1 MDIRSLVLMAG
12 CSVAATAC
20 SPDPVLDR
28 GAVLDRRAVL
38 DRQTWWDNRDFD
50 WYEAR
55 IPFFESPNPDL
66 DATYY
71 YRWEVVTKH
80 LTYGSPETGYTFT
93 EFIDRPFWSG
103 TYGAISCP
111 LGHQHYEVRWLKDRR
126 IVEDFARYWFET
138 PGAQPRS
145 YSNWYGDAMW
155 ATYLVWGDK
164 RFLETVLPHMEAQ
177 YEGWTRE
184 HWDPDH
190 RMFRWDGMHDGME
203 TNINS
208 RLTADTFSGAEG
220 YRPTLNSYLFADARA
235 IGQAAALLGD
245 SGKGRLY
252 EERAADLK
260 ARVQEEL
267 WDPSRDFF
275 FHQYANNELDG
286 IRAKSLTY
294 ETGPHAGSPHGREL
308 LGYVPWQFNLPDPG
322 REAAWR
328 FLMDTAYFASPFG
341 PTTVERNDPQFL
353 ISDVC
358 CVWSG
363 NEWPYATTQTL
374 AAMAN
379 LLNDYEQ
386 PYVTKA
392 DYVSLLE
399 TYSLDQRMDGRPY
412 VAEAA
417 NPMTGSWEGHN
428 TFYHSEHYFHSGYVD
443 LIITGLMGLRPRADD
458 QLEVNPLI
466 PDDWPYAALEGVDYH
481 GYDVA
486 ILWDRDG
493 QRYGKGRGL
502 TVLVDGQVVANAPTP
517 ERLIVPIGPPIVP
530 EAMERPHNFAVNNGR
545 AYPVATA
552 SYSAPT
558 TPPFYAVDGS
568 VWYHASPP
576 NRWTTVGSTNAEDW
590 FQVDF
595 GIERP
600 VESVVLYFI
609 EDGDSIGP
617 PAAYAIDVRDGD
629 RWVEVSGE
637 RSSGVTTAR
646 RATRV
651 SLATAP
657 TSGIRVRLTHRA
669 GRATG
674 LSEIEAWGDAPL
686 PLAEPLAP
694 SPNLA
699 FGATATASYTY
710 SGDRLEQLTDMQLGF
725 TRYSRNRWSAR
736 ESPNPRDWVALEL
749 GSTHTV
755 GVVDLY
761 LYGDRGLGTPA
772 SYAVEVWDGG
782 GWVPIDERSRQ
793 PETPTAWAMN
803 RLVFEPVATDRVRVL
818 FDHALPSFT
827 GVTEIMI
834 WGSEP

>member
-1 MDIRSLVLMAG
+1 MDIRSLILTVSFG
-12 CSVAATAC
+12 VVATAC
-20 SPDPVLDR
+20 SSDS
-28 GAVLDRRAVL
+28 VLDRRAL
-38 DRQTWWDNRDFD
+38 LERQTWWDNRDFG

-55 IPFFESPNPDL
+55 IPFFESPNPDI

-103 TYGAISCP
+103 TYGGISCP

-126 IVEDFARYWFET
+126 VVEDFARYWFET

-155 ATYLVWGDK
+155 ATYLVMGDR

-177 YEGWTRE
+177 YRGWTRE

-190 RMFRWDGMHDGME
+190 RMFQWDGMHDGME

-208 RLTADTFSGAEG
+208 RLTADTFAGAEG

-235 IGQAAALLGD
+235 IAQAAALLGD
-245 SGKGRLY
+245 SGKARLY
-252 EERAADLK
+252 EERAAELK
-260 ARVQEEL
+260 ARVQDEL

-275 FHQYANNELDG
+275 FHQFANDEPHG

-294 ETGPHAGSPHGREL
+294 ETGPEAGSPHGREL

-322 REAAWR
+322 HEAAWR
-328 FLMDTAYFASPFG
+328 FLMDTAYFAAPFG

-358 CVWSG
+358 CIWSG

-374 AAMAN
+374 VAMAN
-379 LLNDYEQ
+379 LLNNYEQ
-386 PYVTKA
+386 SYVTRA

-399 TYSLDQRMDGRPY
+399 TYSLDQRMEDRPY
-412 VAEAA
+412 IAEAA
-417 NPMTGSWEGHN
+417 DPVTGSWEGHN

-443 LIITGLMGLRPRADD
+443 LVITGLMGLRPRADD
-458 QLEVNPLI
+458 SLEVNPLI

-502 TVLVDGQVVANAPTP
+502 TVLVDGRLVANAPTLG
-517 ERLIVPIGPPIVP
+517 RLVTPIDPPVVPASTG
-530 EAMERPHNFAVNNGR
+530 RPHNFAVNNGR
-545 AYPVATA
+545 EYPVATA
-552 SYSAPT
+552 SYSAPA

-576 NRWTTVGSTNAEDW
+576 NRWTTVGSANDEDW
-590 FQVDF
+590 LAVDF

-600 VESVVLYFI
+600 VEAVVLYFI
-609 EDGDSIGP
+609 EEGDRITP
-617 PAAYAIDVRDGD
+617 PAEYAVDVREGD
-629 RWVEVSGE
+629 RWVEVTGE
-637 RSSGVTTAR
+637 RTPALPAAR
-646 RATRV
+646 RANRV
-651 SLATAP
+651 SLGTIR
-657 TSGIRVRLTHRA
+657 TSGLRIRLTHQA

-674 LSEIEAWGDAPL
+674 LSEMEVWGQGAL
-686 PLAEPLAP
+686 PLEEPRMP

-699 FGATATASYTY
+699 FGASATASYTY
-710 SGDRLEQLTDMQLGF
+710 AGDRLEQLTDMQIWF
-725 TRYSRNRWSAR
+725 TRYSRNRWSAL
-736 ESPNPRDWVALEL
+736 ESPNGQDWVAVEL
-749 GSTHTV
+749 GAMHTV

-761 LYGDRGLGTPA
+761 LYGDRGLAAPA
-772 SYAVEVWDGG
+772 SYAVEVWDGSA
-782 GWVPIDERSRQ
+782 WVPVGERSRF
-793 PETPTAWAMN
+793 PEMPTVWAMN
-803 RLVFEPVATDRVRVL
+803 RVVFEPVETDRVRLL
-818 FDHALPSFT
+818 FDHDLPSFT

-834 WGSEP
+834 WEREP